1 MPDHHDHPHPHHH
14 TPADDCAAR
23 DHGFLGAGHRRNES
37 RTWWVIGLTVVTMVA
52 EIWAGTV
59 FGSMALVADGWHMAT
74 HAGALLVTA
83 GAYAFARRHARDP
96 RFSFGT
102 GKVGDLAG
110 FASAVALGFVALMIG
125 WESVERLL
133 DPGQIRFGE
142 AMLVAVLGLVVNL
155 ASAALLHDKEHGHH
169 HGHGHHDHHDH
180 DHGHREDEGRHA
192 HRRDLNLSS
201 AYFHVLADALTS
213 VLAILGLAAGWKLGW
228 TWMDAAVG
236 LLGAVVIARWSWGL
250 TRDAGAN
257 LLDAVPDTKLEHAI
271 RGRLQ
276 DTGATVTDLHLWRL
290 GPGHLAAVAHVTDPA
305 GRRAGFFRERLAGLE
320 GLSHVTVQVE

>member
-1 MPDHHDHPHPHHH
+1 MPHHHDHHHA
-14 TPADDCAAR
+14 PADGCAAR

-37 RTWWVIGLTVVTMVA
+37 RTWWVIALTVVTMVA

-110 FASAVALGFVALMIG
+110 FASAVALGLVALMIG

-133 DPGQIRFGE
+133 DPGEIRFGE
-142 AMLVAVLGLVVNL
+142 AMLVAVLGLAVNL
-155 ASAALLHDKEHGHH
+155 ASAALLHDKGHGHHH
-169 HGHGHHDHHDH
+169 HGHGHGDHDHHP
-180 DHGHREDEGRHA
+180 DHGHH
-192 HRRDLNLSS
+192 RDLNLSS

-213 VLAILGLAAGWKLGW
+213 VLAIAGLAAGWWLGW

-236 LLGAVVIARWSWGL
+236 LLGAVVIARWSVGL
-250 TRDAGAN
+250 VRDAGAN

-305 GRRAGFFRERLAGLE
+305 GRRAAFFRDRLAGLE